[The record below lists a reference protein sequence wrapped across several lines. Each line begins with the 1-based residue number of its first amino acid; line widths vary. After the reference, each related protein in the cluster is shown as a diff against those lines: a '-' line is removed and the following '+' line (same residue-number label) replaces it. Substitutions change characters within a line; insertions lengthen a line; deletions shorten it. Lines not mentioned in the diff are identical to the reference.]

1 MVESSEIS
9 LELIVAAGTA
19 GMLLLVVF
27 IVLFV
32 VLYQRKIS
40 RQQEAHQ
47 RNLFEAAIQT
57 QEEERKRI
65 ATDLHDD
72 LQQQF
77 STVRMAVEKAAE
89 ELEGVSPL
97 AKSLKAASAMAA
109 DTIIALRRISYDLM
123 PKGLSKEGLAYAL
136 NELCVRLSETGIK
149 AQFTR
154 GGDCEHPDAKTE
166 LALYRVVQELVNNT
180 LKHAEATRIEMVM
193 NCSLASRQDGHGRCI
208 LMISDNGKGFD
219 AEKEKDKGLGM
230 RNIESRLSMIGAT
243 YHFESEPGEGT
254 MVTIVLET
262 KSDN

>member
-77 STVRMAVEKAAE
+77 STVRMEI
-89 ELEGVSPL
+89 GR
-97 AKSLKAASAMAA
+97 ASC
-109 DTIIALRRISYDLM
+109 
-123 PKGLSKEGLAYAL
+123 KE
-136 NELCVRLSETGIK
+136 
-149 AQFTR
+149 
-154 GGDCEHPDAKTE
+154 
-166 LALYRVVQELVNNT
+166 RV
-180 LKHAEATRIEMVM
+180 
-193 NCSLASRQDGHGRCI
+193 
-208 LMISDNGKGFD
+208 
-219 AEKEKDKGLGM
+219 
-230 RNIESRLSMIGAT
+230 
-243 YHFESEPGEGT
+243 
-254 MVTIVLET
+254 
-262 KSDN
+262 